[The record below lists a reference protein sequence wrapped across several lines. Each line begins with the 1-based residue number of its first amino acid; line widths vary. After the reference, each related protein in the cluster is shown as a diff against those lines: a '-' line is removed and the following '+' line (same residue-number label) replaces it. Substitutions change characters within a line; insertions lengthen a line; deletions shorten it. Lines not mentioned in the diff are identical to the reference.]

1 MIWLNLLS
9 LSSTIICL
17 LLGII
22 VYHFN
27 EKASLNKIFFF
38 TSLAA
43 FAYYFTTVMMWMSN
57 NFESALFWHK
67 MGTIW
72 PFFVALVLNF
82 ALVFTNAKWIKKRRN
97 YLLIYLPAVAFFL
110 IDLLTF
116 QINAPP
122 VQKYW
127 GFNDLASGTLIYY
140 FSTAWT
146 AILPIVAFLLCFR
159 YYRSTTNP
167 AQRQQGKL
175 ITFGF
180 SIPIATFIATN
191 LIVRTFAIDFPNL
204 GIFATLFFS
213 ILVGYAISKYE
224 LFTVNAQLAAENII
238 STIPDS
244 FILADVNGIILTANN
259 RLVDFSGYSEK
270 ELISEHITKLFSDEE
285 KCNWKNIQYQLEKH
299 DILSNFELRLITK
312 SGEIRYVLFS
322 GSIVRSKRGKPIGIT
337 CIIRDITGRI
347 EIEQKLVKTER
358 LASIGE
364 LAGQIGHDLRNP
376 LAAINNGVYLL
387 KKKNALMPETE
398 RMKVCEVIETAIKD
412 SDRIITSLVD
422 YASDLNMEME
432 HCTPKFLTLKALS
445 KVIIPERINIVNLS
459 SDQIDLYLDA
469 QKIETSFVRVIE
481 NAIDAMPEN
490 GLLKISSEL
499 KGSYVEISFQDSG
512 TGISEAIQ
520 SKLFA
525 PLVTTKAKGMGMSL
539 AISKRIVEALGG
551 TITFESTKNQGTTIS
566 FNLPVKPYSI

>member
-17 LLGII
+17 LLGLI

-27 EKASLNKIFFF
+27 EKASLNKIFFL

-43 FAYYFTTVMMWMSN
+43 FTYYFTTVMMWMSS
-57 NFESALFWHK
+57 NFENALFWHK
-67 MGTIW
+67 MGTVW
-72 PFFVALVLNF
+72 PFFVALVVNF
-82 ALVFTNAKWIKKRRN
+82 ALVFTNSKWIKKRRN

-127 GFNDLASGTLIYY
+127 GFNDVASGSLIYY
-140 FSTAWT
+140 LSTAWT
-146 AILPIVAFLLCFR
+146 AILPILAFILCFR

-167 AQRQQGKL
+167 AQRQQGKH

-191 LIVRTFAIDFPNL
+191 LITRSFAIDFPNL

-213 ILVGYAISKYE
+213 VLVGYAISKYE

-244 FILADVNGIILTANN
+244 FILADVSGNILTANN

-270 ELISEHITKLFSDEE
+270 ELISEHLTKLFLEEE
-285 KCNWKNIQYQLEKH
+285 KCNWKNIQNELEKH
-299 DILSNFELRLITK
+299 DILRNFELRLSTK
-312 SGEIRYVLFS
+312 FGEIRYVLFS
-322 GSIVRSKRGKPIGIT
+322 ASIVKSKRGKPIGIT

-347 EIEQKLVKTER
+347 EIEEKLVKAER

-387 KKKNALMPETE
+387 KKKNALMPENE
-398 RMKVCEVIETAIKD
+398 RIKVCEVIETAIKD

-432 HCTPKFLTLKALS
+432 HCTPKLLTLKALS